1 MGGNIGNSGD
11 GSETNEDGG
20 GEGDEERVE
29 ESARGSGFSLGLAA
43 IHAGFHEV
51 GREAVPIG
59 FAERGGAPLS
69 TLFRRGA
76 RKRDGGHA
84 ENHEQRTADD
94 LRISGGA
101 TAVQFTENE
110 HAPEQAPELIGIRK
124 GNAAAYADVFGGVLL
139 EEIADDPDESAEHE
153 PEDDAARGRELRE
166 KSLRTKCAERERR
179 HHAEFADGEERDE
192 AKRVHTREIGFAV
205 GDVHGAP
212 ENAGP
217 EGGENAVHGIGSGGV
232 RAGGSDGQNGSADA
246 HDE

>member
-20 GEGDEERVE
+20 RECDEEPIE
-29 ESARGSGFSLGLAA
+29 EAARGSGFTGRLAT

-59 FAERGGAPLS
+59 VAERGGAPLS
-69 TLFRRGA
+69 TLCRRGA
-76 RKRDGGHA
+76 RKRDGSPA

-101 TAVQFTENE
+101 TAVQFTEDE

-166 KSLRTKCAERERR
+166 KSLC
-179 HHAEFADGEERDE
+179 
-192 AKRVHTREIGFAV
+192 AKRA
-205 GDVHGAP
+205 
-212 ENAGP
+212 
-217 EGGENAVHGIGSGGV
+217 EGERGH
-232 RAGGSDGQNGSADA
+232 
-246 HDE
+246 